1 MENSNLKNL
10 QLLTFTGKRSGSAG
24 TEDDAVVVGMEKIKY
39 SRHVEKNYLSNSIKW
54 LLEMERAVLAQSPWL
69 DQTLVQVPHSNFSHL
84 LD

>member
-24 TEDDAVVVGMEKIKY
+24 TEDDAVVVGMEKIQY

-54 LLEMERAVLAQSPWL
+54 LLEMEKEALAQFLWL
-69 DQTLVQVPHSNFSHL
+69 DPTLAQGQPSSFL
-84 LD
+84 